1 MRSLQGKFK
10 ACSHRTVH
18 YKVPAHCTGTL
29 WPTLY
34 GVDTCLRI
42 KSLWRVEEVKQQ
54 EVQEEEQEEELEE
67 QEEQEEQEDGEVQP
81 CP

>member
-1 MRSLQGKFK
+1 M
-10 ACSHRTVH
+10 
-18 YKVPAHCTGTL
+18 

-34 GVDTCLRI
+34 GVDSCLRI

-54 EVQEEEQEEELEE
+54 EEQEEVLEE
-67 QEEQEEQEDGEVQP
+67 QQEEQEVLEEELEDGEVQP